1 MKSTRAHKKIILT
14 IIIVFISFGAI
25 ILLILSNFS
34 FVFSFFQ
41 PKDKTTEQTETWQSI
56 WNKDTSR
63 IEKFNIPFG
72 QSSRRVEVYLP
83 KDYDTNIQTTYPTLY
98 LLHGKGGDETDWL
111 NKGEVQKTLD
121 EAIDNNIIE
130 PLVVVL
136 PDGNGSKN
144 HHTQYINAADGSELN
159 EDLIYKDLVEL
170 ITKKYRTKNDSK
182 FRAIGGNSAGGFG
195 SLNIGLKHQD
205 VFGEVMSFSGYGH
218 LLTYSS
224 PSLIQN
230 SKEVIDNNS
239 PLTYISK
246 LKTKNLKIW
255 LTIGSGDSSAFI
267 EDNYKL
273 KKSLDRVDINNQ
285 LTVTSGAHDWN
296 FWKSHLGDGLSWLG
310 LQWRD
315 RG

>member
-83 KDYDTNIQTTYPTLY
+83 KDYDTNIQTTYATLY
-98 LLHGKGGDETDWL
+98 LLHGKGGDETEWL

-255 LTIGSGDSSAFI
+255 LTIGSDDSSAFI